1 MHVDYDTPGTFP
13 RAVLPE
19 RPVDCALADVYAS
32 VEDAFRRA
40 VFNVAAVNRTITKTS
55 GSSWTSREL
64 AALAGIRSDVR
75 PGHQLYAAPPDVP
88 ERQA

>member
-1 MHVDYDTPGTFP
+1 
-13 RAVLPE
+13 
-19 RPVDCALADVYAS
+19 
-32 VEDAFRRA
+32 